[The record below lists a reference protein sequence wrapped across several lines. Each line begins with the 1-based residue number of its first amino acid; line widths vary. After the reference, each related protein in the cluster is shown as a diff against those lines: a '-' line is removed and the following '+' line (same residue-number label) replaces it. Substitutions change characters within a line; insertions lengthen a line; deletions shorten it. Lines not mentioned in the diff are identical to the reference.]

1 MKNKR
6 IKISDNYHIE
16 ISIIPKEVRCTVL
29 HGHTRYAV
37 ESVNPNHIAA
47 YDTINDFLH
56 LHCEPYKVREIHQ
69 YIERKITLKTKM
81 Y

>member
-1 MKNKR
+1 MKNK
-6 IKISDNYHIE
+6 KIQIGNNTHIE
-16 ISIIPKEVRCTVL
+16 ISIIPKEVKCTVY
-29 HGHTRYAV
+29 HGYTRYAV

-56 LHCEPYKVREIHQ
+56 LHCEPYKVNEIQ
-69 YIERKITLKTKM
+69 RYIETKISMKSKM